1 MPLTLHPTALFF
13 GRTILW
19 HEPICWTSPSSLPS
33 SRCGSDSTF
42 EQAFSLA
49 CPDSLLLQQSFRM
62 CLIPLFSAGPLL
74 IASHPLVLLKAGLS
88 KALRLSCFVAGE
100 WRQGVLSRWR
110 SDSSSWEIHS
120 RTAQCRPPY
129 ALLLHLCDE
138 ITRKERKFL
147 LMSPVDILTW
157 KFSPCLVFF
166 NLGGHSSMGSQQCPL
181 LQEETWYQLP
191 DFTRRF

>member
-1 MPLTLHPTALFF
+1 
-13 GRTILW
+13 
-19 HEPICWTSPSSLPS
+19 
-33 SRCGSDSTF
+33 
-42 EQAFSLA
+42 
-49 CPDSLLLQQSFRM
+49 M

-147 LMSPVDILTW
+147 LMSPVDILIW
-157 KFSPCLVFF
+157 KFSPCLFF
-166 NLGGHSSMGSQQCPL
+166 LTWVGTLQWDHSSVLCCRKKPGINSLTSPGVFKAL
-181 LQEETWYQLP
+181 KKELAALAPHGHEKELAL
-191 DFTRRF
+191 